1 MSMDQEKAM
10 YRVGELAAIA
20 GVSVRTL
27 HLYDQKGLVS
37 PSGRTASGYRL
48 YGGTDLLRLQQV
60 LFYRELDF
68 SLDDNEKA
76 LDTPGYDNIA
86 ALRRHRRL
94 LEMKAERLLTLMG
107 TIDRTI
113 RSLNGEDDMLTD
125 KELYEGFDDETIERY
140 EREAKANW
148 GGTDAYEQSRRR
160 VRAMSKEQWQ
170 VVKARGEE
178 ITLAFAKLYMA
189 GKSPTGPEAMEV
201 CTRWAGHL
209 RAFYDPTPEII
220 EGLGAMYAD
229 HPEFRATYEKYAPG
243 LADWLK
249 PAMAA
254 YARTM

>member
-1 MSMDQEKAM
+1 MIQEKAN
-10 YRVGELAAIA
+10 YTVGELAAMA

-37 PSGRTASGYRL
+37 PSGRTPAGYRL
-48 YGGTDLLRLQQV
+48 YGEADLLRLQQT

-68 SLDDNEKA
+68 SLEDIKKA
-76 LDTPGYDNIA
+76 LDTPGYDNVA
-86 ALRRHRRL
+86 ALKRHRRL
-94 LEMKAERLLTLMG
+94 LELKAERLLTLMG

-113 RSLNGEDDMLTD
+113 RTLNGEEAMLD
-125 KELYEGFDDETIERY
+125 NKELYEGFDDETIERY

-148 GGTDAYEQSRRR
+148 GGTDAYEQSRKR

-170 VVKARGEE
+170 AVKARGGE
-178 ITLAFAKLYMA
+178 ISLAFAQLYKA
-189 GKSPTGPEAMEV
+189 GKSPDGPEALAL
-201 CTRWAGHL
+201 CARWADHL
-209 RAFYDPTPEII
+209 RAFYEPTAEMI

-229 HPEFRATYEKYAPG
+229 HPEFRATYDALAPG

-254 YARTM
+254 YAKTM

>member
-1 MSMDQEKAM
+1 MHGKAS
-10 YRVGELAAIA
+10 YTVGELAGLA

-37 PSGRTASGYRL
+37 PSGRTPAGYRL
-48 YGGTDLLRLQQV
+48 YGETDLLRLQQV

-68 SLDDNEKA
+68 SLEDIKKA
-76 LDTPGYDNIA
+76 LDTPGYDNVA

-94 LEMKAERLLTLMG
+94 LELKAERLGTLMG

-113 RSLNGEDDMLTD
+113 RSLYGEEDMLTNKD
-125 KELYEGFDDETIERY
+125 LYEGFDDETIERY
-140 EREAKANW
+140 EREAKASW

-160 VRAMSKEQWQ
+160 VKAMSKEQWQ
-170 VVKARGEE
+170 AVKARGGE
-178 ITLAFAKLYMA
+178 ITLAFAGLYKA
-189 GKSPTGPEAMEV
+189 GKRPDGPEALEV
-201 CTRWAGHL
+201 CARWAGHL
-209 RAFYDPTPEII
+209 KAFYDPTPEII
-220 EGLGAMYAD
+220 QGLGAMYAD

-254 YARTM
+254 YAKTM

>member
-1 MSMDQEKAM
+1 M
-10 YRVGELAAIA
+10 A

-37 PSGRTASGYRL
+37 PSRRTPAGYRL
-48 YGGTDLLRLQQV
+48 YGEAELLRLQQV

-68 SLDDNEKA
+68 SLEDIKSA
-76 LDTPGYDNIA
+76 LDSPGFDNVG

-94 LEMKAERLLTLMG
+94 LELKMERLSTLMG

-113 RSLNGEDDMLTD
+113 RNLNGEGYMLSD
-125 KELYEGFDDETIERY
+125 KDLYEGFDDETIKRY
-140 EREAKANW
+140 ERESKANW

-160 VRAMSKEQWQ
+160 VKAMSKEQWQ
-170 VVKARGEE
+170 AVKARGEE
-178 ITLAFAKLYMA
+178 ITLAFAELYKA
-189 GKSPTGPEAMEV
+189 GKIPEGPEAMEA
-201 CTRWAGHL
+201 CRCWAEHL
-209 RAFYDPTPEII
+209 KAFYDPTPEMI

-229 HPEFRATYEKYAPG
+229 HPEFRATYEKFAPG

-254 YARTM
+254 YARMMRDHRDPTL